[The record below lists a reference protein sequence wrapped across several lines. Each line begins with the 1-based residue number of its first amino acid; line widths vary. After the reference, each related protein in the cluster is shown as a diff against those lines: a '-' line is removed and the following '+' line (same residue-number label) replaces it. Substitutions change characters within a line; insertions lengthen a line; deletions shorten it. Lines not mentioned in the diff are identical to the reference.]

1 MTSPEFEPGTMFV
14 AVGPAASGKSTLAAV
29 FPVDEVVCLDEL
41 RREIS
46 GGNPG
51 DQSVTP
57 AAVARQNALLD
68 EHLAAARTVLVDST
82 NVEPKVRAGL
92 LEISRRHGRPA
103 IAIRFPTPLD
113 TCLERNALRPANRRV
128 PEQVLRWQYELA
140 QSATADVLA
149 KEGFTDVLHLSHNP
163 LDDEQDRAG
172 IRFACVT
179 SPDGV
184 HAYFWAVTA
193 ENYASLLTSW
203 SNDEELRVAAFE
215 EFTDPRIVDASRA
228 WLARQQQE
236 DGRPGT
242 VMVGSVEKG
251 RWVNWNLAGVR
262 PPPVPAYW

>member
-1 MTSPEFEPGTMFV
+1 MKTTEFEPGTMFV

-57 AAVARQNALLD
+57 VAVARQNALLD
-68 EHLAAARTVLVDST
+68 KHLAAGRTVLVDST

-92 LEISRRHGRPA
+92 LEIARRHGRPA
-103 IAIRFPTPLD
+103 VAIRFPTPLD
-113 TCLERNALRPANRRV
+113 TCLERNALRPANQRV

-140 QSATADVLA
+140 QSATADVLVE
-149 KEGFTDVLHLSHNP
+149 EGFTDVLHLSRNP
-163 LDDEQDRAG
+163 LDDQDRTE

-184 HAYFWAVTA
+184 HAFFWAVA
-193 ENYASLLTSW
+193 AQDYEDLMAVW
-203 SNDEELRVAAFE
+203 GREEDNRLAAFE
-215 EFTDPRIVDASRA
+215 EWSDPDIIDASQE
-228 WLARQQQE
+228 WLASQKRQRG
-236 DGRPGT
+236 GRGV
-242 VMVGSVEKG
+242 VMVGSVENG
-251 RWVNWNLAGVR
+251 RWVNWNLESV
-262 PPPVPAYW
+262 PCPPVPAYW